1 MPIYEYHCKKCDN
14 VFEEFQKGFE
24 ERSVKCPKCAGDA
37 ERLISNTSFILK
49 GTGWYV
55 TDYNG
60 KKNGTSAHSSSE
72 GGSPDSKN
80 GSQPASSSAT
90 PSSTSGAG
98 ASGSSAKSSS
108 AKSSSAS
115 SQ

>member
-1 MPIYEYHCKKCDN
+1 MPIYEYHCKQCDN

-49 GTGWYV
+49 GSGWYV

-60 KKNGTSAHSSSE
+60 KHNGTSAQNSSE
-72 GGSPDSKN
+72 SSKSDSQ
-80 GSQPASSSAT
+80 SASSS
-90 PSSTSGAG
+90 SSASSGTSDAGTSG
-98 ASGSSAKSSS
+98 SS